1 MAQLNL
7 KKVIARL
14 LQWVQYPVVKCG
26 TANQEAWYQAQRT
39 DTGTTVSFGVGSGGV
54 SHGVYSNTQGRW
66 LIYGDDTTV
75 YVNGVQMR
83 KTSASATKSGSVWTA
98 GTITAY
104 YNCGTVTVL
113 FSNVSFGTVTSR
125 TTFATIPTGFRPAG
139 EAYGKANNSSYTGTL
154 IVQSSGNLQ
163 IDSAFSGKTGVYAT
177 ITYAQW
183 A

>member
-1 MAQLNL
+1 MAQLSL
-7 KKVIARL
+7 KKTIARL
-14 LQWVQYPVVKCG
+14 LRWTEYPTVKRS
-26 TANQEAWYQAQRT
+26 TANTDSFFTAQST
-39 DTGTTVSFGVGSGGV
+39 DTGTTVSFGIGSGGV
-54 SHGVYSNTQGRW
+54 NHGVYSNKLGKW
-66 LIYGDDTTV
+66 LIHGDDSLV

-83 KTSASATKSGSVWTA
+83 RTSVSATKSGSVWTA
-98 GTITAY
+98 GTITVY

-139 EAYGKANNSSYTGTL
+139 EAYGKANNPSYTGTL
-154 IVQSSGNLQ
+154 IVQASGNLQ